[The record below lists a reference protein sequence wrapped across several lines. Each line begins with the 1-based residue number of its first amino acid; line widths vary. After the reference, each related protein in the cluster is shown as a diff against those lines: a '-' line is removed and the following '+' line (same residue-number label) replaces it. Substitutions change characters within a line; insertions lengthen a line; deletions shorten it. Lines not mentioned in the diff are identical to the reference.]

1 MKKKYK
7 FRFFFDYGSGG
18 CLWAGNVE
26 TASKFENPADATIYD
41 LKGNI
46 LYNPSNFLTLS
57 KETFLLIEEL
67 NFFYKEI
74 IKEEFTQESSSSIKK
89 QSIEFNNK
97 VKVLFNKIKKEL
109 GNDFEIINEQKEVIL

>member
-7 FRFFFDYGSGG
+7 FRFFFDYDSGG

-26 TASKFENPADATIYD
+26 TANKFENPADATIYD

-46 LYNPSNFLTLS
+46 LYNPSAFLPLS
-57 KETFLLIEEL
+57 QETFLLIEEL
-67 NFFYKEI
+67 NLLYKEI
-74 IKEEFTQESSSSIKK
+74 IKAEFTQEVSSSIKK

-97 VKVLFNKIKKEL
+97 VEVLFNSIKNEL
-109 GNDFEIINEQKEVIL
+109 TDDFEIINEQKKLLF